1 MTVNPQKDRAV
12 SWILATIWFGAVLIV
27 MILRDDVPVYLLAI
41 GTLFFLMLLPSM
53 RELVRNVENHF
64 AGKRDDKFTDSE
76 DPDA

>member
-1 MTVNPQKDRAV
+1 VTVNPQKDRAI

-53 RELVRNVENHF
+53 KELVRNVENHF
-64 AGKRDDKFTDSE
+64 AGKRDDNDPGNK

>member
-1 MTVNPQKDRAV
+1 MTTNPQKDRAV
-12 SWILATIWFGAVLIV
+12 SWILATIWFGAVLLV
-27 MILRDDVPVYLLAI
+27 MVIRDDVPVYLLAI

-64 AGKRDDKFTDSE
+64 ADKQDDKVAGRE